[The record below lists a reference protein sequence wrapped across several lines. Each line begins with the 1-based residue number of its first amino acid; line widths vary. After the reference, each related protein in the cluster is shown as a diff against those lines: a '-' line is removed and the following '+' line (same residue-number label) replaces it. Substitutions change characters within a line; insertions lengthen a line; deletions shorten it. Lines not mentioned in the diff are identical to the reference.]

1 VEYSTPDQVI
11 LGHDVAIQTRITKAG
26 WVATPNDEDRSLH
39 LDGSEKGPSR
49 GGKTECPRRESQVLD
64 VAVVDAWTVL
74 GRPLTLLLVSGQP
87 TTLGR
92 PALYLDESK
101 KRVPNHNTMPDA
113 GGSLLAI
120 KPTLI

>member
-1 VEYSTPDQVI
+1 MSPGVENSTSDQVI
-11 LGHDVAIQTRITKAG
+11 LGHDVAIQTRIAKAG
-26 WVATPNDEDRSLH
+26 WVPTPNNEDGSLH

-49 GGKTECPRRESQVLD
+49 GGKTECPRRESQILD

-92 PALYLDESK
+92 PALYLDQRLN
-101 KRVPNHNTMPDA
+101 KRVPNDKMMPGG
-113 GGSLLAI
+113 GGSLL
-120 KPTLI
+120 